1 LAGLILIAL
10 PSGAPADQLPVLP
23 PYAQAY
29 QPQSVDERGVWML
42 ADEDERRLRD
52 AKVLINDPKLN
63 QYVSDVL
70 CREVG
75 ADRCRGVRIY
85 IVRDAEFN
93 AFMAPNGMIIVNSGL
108 LLRVRNEAELAAAI
122 GHEFAHF
129 ELRHSLADY
138 LRRRT
143 AGDII
148 AWTGV
153 AAAGAAAYG
162 AYGAA
167 KSYQSIKIA
176 TVGSVYAHAR
186 GQETEADLLS
196 MAYLQSSAYDPHCFP
211 DIWTRMMDEA
221 DARARG
227 RKQRSTRYD
236 RVAFLATHPTTLDR
250 TNYLRA
256 IADKLGKSGI
266 TGEAAYREALG
277 RWRAEFLADQIKL
290 NDFEGTDY
298 LIGQIANGNWTA
310 DLLFARGELYRARGN
325 PRDLVS
331 AIEFYRGAI
340 AQNPGG
346 ADAYR
351 GLGLAQLRNRDP
363 AGASALKTYL
373 AMRPDAADKSMISML
388 VQ

>member
-1 LAGLILIAL
+1 
-10 PSGAPADQLPVLP
+10 
-23 PYAQAY
+23 
-29 QPQSVDERGVWML
+29 
-42 ADEDERRLRD
+42 
-52 AKVLINDPKLN
+52 
-63 QYVSDVL
+63 
-70 CREVG
+70 
-75 ADRCRGVRIY
+75 
-85 IVRDAEFN
+85 
-93 AFMAPNGMIIVNSGL
+93 
-108 LLRVRNEAELAAAI
+108 
-122 GHEFAHF
+122 
-129 ELRHSLADY
+129 
-138 LRRRT
+138 
-143 AGDII
+143 
-148 AWTGV
+148 
-153 AAAGAAAYG
+153 
-162 AYGAA
+162 
-167 KSYQSIKIA
+167 
-176 TVGSVYAHAR
+176 
-186 GQETEADLLS
+186 
-196 MAYLQSSAYDPHCFP
+196 
-211 DIWTRMMDEA
+211 
-221 DARARG
+221 
-227 RKQRSTRYD
+227 
-236 RVAFLATHPTTLDR
+236 LDR